1 MNKDEKR
8 PDPFAEYER
17 LSGNSG
23 MGEGHQ
29 QKEPSWWRDKPAD
42 AAKATVNETLTV
54 PPGVQAI
61 AEKAAAFL
69 AYENYTIMSP
79 KGVERAAIPI
89 IAEACREVKVA
100 ADKAWL
106 DADKV
111 LGEVNDELV
120 KTKAKLAEALEMFVA
135 RGHLLDIN
143 HATIADLK
151 AKLAEAT
158 GIIECLESQT
168 KLLDDGQLGYLHGEA
183 LVVNKLIDVERERNE
198 LRHWRYLTECHA
210 PYDAACATLHI
221 EIEELTTK
229 LADAEAKGANLQWWQ
244 EHGQRLRNEIAQ
256 HLVPGACSDAELEKA
271 PAQAAAK
278 LAEAEGT
285 IEGYKDSFDSMMEE
299 RVRLQAKL
307 AEVER
312 DGETASH
319 NAKYY
324 ADMSLK
330 LEDEVE
336 KLRGVLEEIA
346 ETEMTEMDETS
357 EYAISEEPVLGATA
371 MCNIAKAALKPR
383 AEPKKEEQDESK

>member
-1 MNKDEKR
+1 VNKDEKR

-151 AKLAEAT
+151 AKLAE
-158 GIIECLESQT
+158 
-168 KLLDDGQLGYLHGEA
+168 
-183 LVVNKLIDVERERNE
+183 
-198 LRHWRYLTECHA
+198 
-210 PYDAACATLHI
+210 
-221 EIEELTTK
+221 
-229 LADAEAKGANLQWWQ
+229 
-244 EHGQRLRNEIAQ
+244 
-256 HLVPGACSDAELEKA
+256 
-271 PAQAAAK
+271 
-278 LAEAEGT
+278 
-285 IEGYKDSFDSMMEE
+285 
-299 RVRLQAKL
+299 
-307 AEVER
+307 VER